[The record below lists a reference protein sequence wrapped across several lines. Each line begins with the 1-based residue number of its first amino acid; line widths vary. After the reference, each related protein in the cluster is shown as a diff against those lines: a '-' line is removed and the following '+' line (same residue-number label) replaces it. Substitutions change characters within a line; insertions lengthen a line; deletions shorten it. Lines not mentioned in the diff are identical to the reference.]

1 MHMLL
6 SAEHLSI
13 NYGVKELVSDASLYL
28 EPGDKIGV
36 IGVNGAGKSTLLR
49 CLAGQEQPDSGAV
62 TRFPNVQLVYLAQNP
77 PMDPDKTVLEQV
89 FASQD
94 AAYREI
100 HTYEAV
106 SMLRRLGI
114 PDPEAKTG
122 LLSGGQR
129 KRVALAAALIQP
141 ADVLIL
147 DEPTNHLDSDMVA
160 WLEQRLTVFSG
171 SIVMVTHDRYFLER
185 VATCIAELSRG
196 RLSYF
201 EANYSK
207 YLELKAQRAD
217 MAEAAERKRQ
227 TILRHEYQWIIRGC
241 QARTTKSKERVARY
255 EALQNQEAP
264 QYDSTVQMGAA
275 ASRLGRQ
282 LLSLDHVSKA
292 FGDKQVLQD
301 FSYRLTR
308 DDRIGIV
315 GVNGAGKS
323 TLLNLISGRLRPD
336 SGQIE
341 IGATVKIG
349 YFTQEARELD
359 PSETVW
365 DLVHGIAGEVQTD
378 EGVFSAS
385 QMLERFLF
393 TPAMQHTPIGR
404 LSGGE
409 RRRLYLLSILMAA
422 PNVLLL
428 DEPTNDLDITTLSIL
443 EDYLERFPGP
453 VLAVSHDR
461 YFLDRMAAQ
470 IFEVRPGGEIVR
482 YTGNYG
488 DYLQKWQPPEAE
500 KPKAAAPKVQTR
512 PRPQKLKFS
521 YMEQREFETIDR
533 DIADLEAQIAQ
544 CEAEIETAGAD
555 FAALQTAMAKKEQLG
570 IQLDE
575 KMDRWVYLNDLAEQ
589 IAAQNS

>member
-1 MHMLL
+1 MLI

-13 NYGVKELVSDASLYL
+13 HYGVKELVSDASLYL
-28 EPGDKIGV
+28 KPGDKIGV
-36 IGVNGAGKSTLLR
+36 IGVNGTGKSTLLR
-49 CLAGQEQPDSGAV
+49 CLAGQEQPDSGTV

-77 PMDPDKTVLEQV
+77 PMDQGKTVLEQV

-114 PDPEAKTG
+114 PDPEARVG
-122 LLSGGQR
+122 VLSGGQR
-129 KRVALAAALIQP
+129 KRVALAAALLQP

-160 WLEQRLTVFSG
+160 WLEQRLMAFPG
-171 SIVMVTHDRYFLER
+171 GIVMVTHDRYFLER
-185 VATCIAELSRG
+185 VATRIAELSRG
-196 RLSYF
+196 KLSYF

-207 YLELKAQRAD
+207 YLELKAQREE

-241 QARTTKSKERVARY
+241 QARTTKSKERIARY
-255 EALQNQEAP
+255 ESLKGQEAP
-264 QYDSTVQMGAA
+264 QYDDTVQMGAA
-275 ASRLGRQ
+275 ASRLGKQ
-282 LLSLDHVSKA
+282 ILSLDHVSKS
-292 FGDKQVLQD
+292 FGDKQVLRD

-315 GVNGAGKS
+315 GSNGAGKS
-323 TLLNLISGRLRPD
+323 TLLNLMAGRLQPD
-336 SGQIE
+336 CGQIE
-341 IGATVKIG
+341 TGATVKIG

-359 PSETVW
+359 PTETVW
-365 DLVHGIAGEVQTD
+365 DLVHSIAGEVRTD

-393 TPAMQHTPIGR
+393 PPAIQRTPIGR

-428 DEPTNDLDITTLSIL
+428 DEPTNDLDVTTLSIL
-443 EDYLERFPGP
+443 EDYLESFPGP

-461 YFLDRMAAQ
+461 YFLDRVAAQ

-488 DYLQKWQPPEAE
+488 SYLQKRRPPEPE
-500 KPKAAAPKVQTR
+500 KPKAAAAKAQSK

-544 CEAEIETAGAD
+544 CEAEIASAGAD
-555 FAALQTAMAKKEQLG
+555 FVALQAAMTKKEQLEA
-570 IQLDE
+570 QLEE

-589 IAAQNS
+589 IAAQD